1 VSSQEAS
8 AGYEDGFGVKIKLIG
23 LGGAGSNTVHRLVS
37 SGLYGATAIAANT
50 DRQHLDTVNAHHK
63 ILLGPK
69 TTRDHGA
76 GGNPEVG
83 RLAAEESIE
92 EIRKALEGSDLVF
105 IAAGLGGG
113 TGTGAAPVCARV
125 ARELGAI
132 VVGVVTMPFR
142 FEGGVRKRIALRGL
156 SELQQ
161 YVNTVVVVDNNR
173 LLELYPQY
181 NLKTAFALADEV
193 INNMI
198 LSITESIVKPSLI
211 NIDFEDFKTVVSRGR
226 LATLGIGRSSSPNRA
241 EEATFNALQSPL
253 FEGSVGLEGVSAA
266 IVHVTGGED
275 MKLKEASRP
284 PEIIYELMGDDGLIV
299 WGARVD
305 NYYNSTIQ
313 VSLILAGLE
322 TESYIREM
330 EASVQTIDERFFK
343 REPAQDLPPKKEATE
358 PLQATTREEDELDKI
373 ISELGIKR
381 LKTEK
386 ATL

>member
-1 VSSQEAS
+1 VSSQES
-8 AGYEDGFGVKIKLIG
+8 VPGYEDGFGVKIKLIG
-23 LGGAGSNTVHRLVS
+23 LGGAGSNTVHRLTS

-50 DRQHLDTVNAHHK
+50 DRQHLETVNAHQK

-76 GGNPEVG
+76 GGNPEIG
-83 RLAAEESIE
+83 RLAAEESVD
-92 EIRKALEGSDLVF
+92 EIRKALENADLVF

-125 ARELGAI
+125 AKELGAI
-132 VVGVVTMPFR
+132 VVGVVTMPFK

-322 TESYIREM
+322 TENYIREM
-330 EASVQTIDERFFK
+330 EAAVQTVEESFFK
-343 REPAQDLPPKKEATE
+343 REPIQELPPKKEAIE
-358 PLQATTREEDELDKI
+358 PQRAEQREEDELDKI

-381 LKTEK
+381 LRTEK

>member
-1 VSSQEAS
+1 MSSQEAS
-8 AGYEDGFGVKIKLIG
+8 QGYEDGFGVKIKLIG

-76 GGNPEVG
+76 GGNPEIG
-83 RLAAEESIE
+83 KLAAEESIE

-113 TGTGAAPVCARV
+113 TGTGAAPVCAKV

-305 NYYNSTIQ
+305 NYYNSTVQ

-343 REPAQDLPPKKEATE
+343 RESAQEPIPKKQTIE
-358 PLQATTREEDELDKI
+358 PVGTTHSEEDELDKI

>member
-1 VSSQEAS
+1 MSSQEAS

>member
-1 VSSQEAS
+1 MSSQEAS
-8 AGYEDGFGVKIKLIG
+8 QGFEDGFGVKIKLIG

-69 TTRDHGA
+69 TTKDHGA

-83 RLAAEESIE
+83 KLAAEESIE
-92 EIRKALEGSDLVF
+92 EIRRALEGSDLVF

-142 FEGGVRKRIALRGL
+142 FEGGVRKRIALKGL

-161 YVNTVVVVDNNR
+161 FVNTVVVVDNNR

-343 REPAQDLPPKKEATE
+343 REPPQDLPQRKEATE
-358 PLQATTREEDELDKI
+358 PLTAHSKEEDELDKI

-381 LKTEK
+381 LKTER
-386 ATL
+386 ATI

>member
-1 VSSQEAS
+1 MSSPEALQ
-8 AGYEDGFGVKIKLIG
+8 GLEDGFGVKIKLIG

-76 GGNPEVG
+76 GGNPEIG
-83 RLAAEESIE
+83 KLAAEESIE
-92 EIRKALEGSDLVF
+92 DIRKALEGSDLVF

-142 FEGGVRKRIALRGL
+142 FEGGVRKKIALRGL

-305 NYYNSTIQ
+305 AYYNSTVQ

-330 EASVQTIDERFFK
+330 EESVQTIDERFFK
-343 REPAQDLPPKKEATE
+343 REPPQELPPRKEAVPPSE
-358 PLQATTREEDELDKI
+358 PTHSEEDELDKI

-381 LKTEK
+381 IKTER
-386 ATL
+386 ATI

>member
-1 VSSQEAS
+1 MSSQEIGAHEEN
-8 AGYEDGFGVKIKLIG
+8 YGVKIKLIG
-23 LGGAGSNTVHRLVS
+23 LGGAGSNTVHRLIS

-50 DRQHLDTVNAHHK
+50 DRQHLDTVNAHQK
-63 ILLGPK
+63 ILLGPR

-76 GGNPEVG
+76 GGNPEIG
-83 RLAAEESIE
+83 RMAAEESIE
-92 EIRKALEGSDLVF
+92 DIKRALEDADLVF

-113 TGTGAAPVCARV
+113 TGTGAAPVCAKV

-142 FEGGVRKRIALRGL
+142 FEGGVRKRIALKGL

-305 NYYNSTIQ
+305 NYYNATIQ

-330 EASVQTIDERFFK
+330 EAAVQSVDDRFFK
-343 REPAQDLPPKKEATE
+343 RETVQELPPRRE
-358 PLQATTREEDELDKI
+358 PITAQRGEVREEDELDKI

-381 LKTEK
+381 LRTEK
-386 ATL
+386 ATP

>member
-1 VSSQEAS
+1 MSSQES
-8 AGYEDGFGVKIKLIG
+8 VPGYEDGFGVKIKLIG
-23 LGGAGSNTVHRLVS
+23 LGGAGSNTVHRLTS

-50 DRQHLDTVNAHHK
+50 DRQHLETVNAHQK

-76 GGNPEVG
+76 GGNPEIG
-83 RLAAEESIE
+83 RLAAEESVD
-92 EIRKALEGSDLVF
+92 EIRKALENADLVF

-125 ARELGAI
+125 AKELGAI
-132 VVGVVTMPFR
+132 VVGVVTMPFK

-322 TESYIREM
+322 TENYIREM
-330 EASVQTIDERFFK
+330 EAAVQTVEESFFK
-343 REPAQDLPPKKEATE
+343 REPIQELPPKKEAIE
-358 PLQATTREEDELDKI
+358 PQRAEQREEDELDKI

-381 LKTEK
+381 LRTEK
-386 ATL
+386 VTL

>member
-1 VSSQEAS
+1 MSSQES
-8 AGYEDGFGVKIKLIG
+8 VPGYEDGFGVKIKLIG
-23 LGGAGSNTVHRLVS
+23 LGGAGSNTVHRLTS

-50 DRQHLDTVNAHHK
+50 DRQHLETVNAHQK

-76 GGNPEVG
+76 GGNPEIG
-83 RLAAEESIE
+83 RLAAEESVD
-92 EIRKALEGSDLVF
+92 EIRKALENADLVF

-125 ARELGAI
+125 AKELGAI
-132 VVGVVTMPFR
+132 VVGVVTMPFK

-322 TESYIREM
+322 TENYIREM
-330 EASVQTIDERFFK
+330 EAAVQTVEESFFK
-343 REPAQDLPPKKEATE
+343 REPIQELPPKKEAIE
-358 PLQATTREEDELDKI
+358 PQRAEQREEDELDKI

-381 LKTEK
+381 LRTEK

>member
-1 VSSQEAS
+1 MSSQES
-8 AGYEDGFGVKIKLIG
+8 VPGYEDGFGVKIKLIG
-23 LGGAGSNTVHRLVS
+23 LGGAGSNTVHRLTS

-50 DRQHLDTVNAHHK
+50 DRQHLETVNAHQK

-76 GGNPEVG
+76 GGNPEIG
-83 RLAAEESIE
+83 RLAAEESVD
-92 EIRKALEGSDLVF
+92 EIRKALENADLVF

-125 ARELGAI
+125 AKELGAI
-132 VVGVVTMPFR
+132 VVGVVTMPFK

-322 TESYIREM
+322 TENYIREM
-330 EASVQTIDERFFK
+330 EAAVQTVEESFFK
-343 REPAQDLPPKKEATE
+343 REPIQELPPKKEAIE
-358 PLQATTREEDELDKI
+358 PQRAEQREEDELDKI

-381 LKTEK
+381 LRTEK
-386 ATL
+386 AT